1 MGNSK
6 MNLLDTFTN
15 EVKQGWQDAKHD
27 LTRDYT
33 QEELNKRHK
42 KVLATMFG
50 SDVANGSVERDPK
63 YRDYGGGVEAEDGG
77 SGYDYVMDYK
87 DYIKLPKADSSNT
100 ISSEPSKNSK
110 DLGSFGGATQGQTTT
125 SIVKHIKYP
134 IGATKGKGRTISNE
148 DVHAHIQ
155 TAKLHNIIDG
165 KGTADTPYQTQY
177 RNPMYDE
184 YTADINEGALKVA
197 DANVVKGT
205 KLNSTDNIDT
215 ASDST
220 SPRQDAAKHKIKQ
233 SHQNNKHNTVQQRT
247 NPDIIDDI
255 IKTVVKNHDG
265 SYNQD
270 YVDYVLANKDLVG
283 MLGTTDKGRDFLQEL
298 KGNPTTADLAASN
311 FHINPYSTIDPS
323 DINATTDSSIVVPR
337 RMPISELVNHI
348 KTKSSKSNNSN
359 NKPLP
364 LPTFDLKNNLAEI
377 VDSAYRG
384 TTIPSDVLTLKNT
397 PKWLRT
403 QLAKEGLSKVTNS
416 NDRTAIQ
423 SYPNP
428 KTEPVKSLPVFN
440 VNTGNVGISSKTKD
454 LDQPEKDVAEY
465 LSEVGENYPQTPKRG
480 EAVLDV
486 EMEYLGDLGHT
497 FGNMTPKE
505 AATMVRNYYVSEK
518 GTKDLINKLKY
529 VVPKSTTDYLETQ
542 LKVGNLKPS
551 KKQQDRNE
559 VISALINAEGSY
571 KYGYSE
577 PAIQTAKNYL
587 RTNGSDLLIEQALKN
602 MEYNKKKFSEYEK
615 GDMGIPKDMK
625 RLAIINFD

>member
-1 MGNSK
+1 

-110 DLGSFGGATQGQTTT
+110 DLGSFGGATQGQETT
-125 SIVKHIKYP
+125 SIVTPIQYP
-134 IGATKGKGRTISNE
+134 IGATKGEGWIISGK
-148 DVHAHIQ
+148 DVRKHIQ

-165 KGTADTPYQTQY
+165 KDTADTPYQTQY
-177 RNPMYDE
+177 SGNEWYKAAKADDSIAVFNTDNPAVSRGFGTDSKDGGTIVGTGDGQKGSVHSTTSSSTGDNNQKVGQVQSPNVASVRSNDE
-184 YTADINEGALKVA
+184 IVKDIIGTIATTAD
-197 DANVVKGT
+197 
-205 KLNSTDNIDT
+205 
-215 ASDST
+215 
-220 SPRQDAAKHKIKQ
+220 
-233 SHQNNKHNTVQQRT
+233 NNYDKR
-247 NPDIIDDI
+247 D
-255 IKTVVKNHDG
+255 
-265 SYNQD
+265 
-270 YVDYVLANKDLVG
+270 VDYVL
-283 MLGTTDKGRDFLQEL
+283 
-298 KGNPTTADLAASN
+298 
-311 FHINPYSTIDPS
+311 
-323 DINATTDSSIVVPR
+323 
-337 RMPISELVNHI
+337 
-348 KTKSSKSNNSN
+348 N
-359 NKPLP
+359 NKYLRGTLESTAIGKNFLEKLEQDEAIKNNGRQET
-364 LPTFDLKNNLAEI
+364 LPTFIDESDIDQSKTTKEVDDIPLKLVANGNISGKQYNKLKRIPTEHKPEAVQSLLNSEYKHTQHSP
-377 VDSAYRG
+377 VDA
-384 TTIPSDVLTLKNT
+384 D
-397 PKWLRT
+397 
-403 QLAKEGLSKVTNS
+403 A
-416 NDRTAIQ
+416 
-423 SYPNP
+423 
-428 KTEPVKSLPVFN
+428 VKSTNQTLPVFD
-440 VNTGNVGISSKTKD
+440 VNSSSSTRGNNINKPEIVSAVRSPQD
-454 LDQPEKDVAEY
+454 APEKDIAKY
-465 LSEVGENYPQTPKRG
+465 ISEVGENYPQTPKRG

-505 AATMVRNYYVSEK
+505 AATTVRNYYVSEK

-559 VISALINAEGSY
+559 VISALIKAEGSY
-571 KYGYSE
+571 KYGYSW

-587 RTNGSDLLIEQALKN
+587 QTNGSDPLIEQALKN

-615 GDMGIPKDMK
+615 RKINIPRDMEK
-625 RLAIINFD
+625 LAIINFDEK